1 MANKF
6 NLKIGTQLDSKGI
19 EQLRGKL
26 NEITNI
32 LEQYKTKTN
41 SFNESMGKV
50 LETTKNV
57 TKALEESFNKDLGT
71 VNLNKFNQSLKQT
84 GTSLSQVQKTLTS
97 CGSVG
102 VSAWSDL
109 NSKLLSSNVALKD
122 TSNTMSKMDS
132 IFKTAFTWN
141 ASTSIFNGMKNEI
154 RECYDFILKLDESL
168 NDIRIVTGKSA
179 EEMAE
184 FAVQAND
191 VAKSLG
197 ATTLDYTN
205 ATLIYAQ
212 QGLEGAERDERA
224 RITTEV
230 ANLTKESTDIVS
242 KQLTAVWNG
251 YQISSENAEKAV
263 DKMSAVAAAT
273 ASDLGD
279 LSEAMSRVA
288 AVANVTGL
296 DIDTLNASIST
307 IVDVTQDSA
316 SKIGNSLKSIVS
328 RIGDLAINP
337 ESADEFGVTL
347 GDISLKL
354 RQVGVDILDENNKLK
369 DMTLIWNDIGAKWQT
384 WSREQ
389 KQAVAIAVGGRQ
401 QYNVLMTLFDNWD
414 RFEKARKVS
423 VEAEGALQQ
432 QQDIYMEST
441 KAHLNQLKTEI
452 QDVYMTILE
461 AKNINV
467 VVDSI
472 GKVVSLFSDFEK
484 GLGGGLN
491 SILNFGSSVS
501 MLFSKQIAGSI
512 NTTIKKIEDM
522 KATAANDKIAQQMGS
537 AIMDSMESLRRASR
551 EGSPEEVANAKASLS
566 ALQKQ
571 KDMYLEM
578 YEYRRYLTQ
587 EEKNSL
593 LVGQKRVYEIEKE
606 KTLLENQMNTYNS
619 IEQKHT
625 SMQGALVR
633 IQEITRQIADIN
645 DRIEKGELTVR
656 EALGVE
662 GQLRQQI
669 VDVVKEQELLSKTS
683 LNENLDMDFTS
694 LNLKK
699 AELEAERMIVDLYKQ
714 EGMSQ
719 KDVELLVEKINQ
731 GKLQELNSE
740 QKILEAQ
747 QKDVIQEKEKLA
759 TTQKWV
765 QGISMAISA
774 MSVLSNSIGTM
785 IDKTA
790 TVGDKINAWGSSI
803 TQLSGM
809 VANFGLSTGNLLV
822 AGIGGGISLLSSV
835 LTPVISNWAKGET
848 ESLDELDERIRN
860 FRQTT
865 DETLTNI
872 STLEELKEEYD
883 NLSKGVNRF
892 GDNINL
898 TSDSYARYQEIVETV
913 IGMSDDVVLGYD
925 NEGKAIYESN
935 GLIQQQIDLLKEKM
949 EIERLSLYTPDSIES
964 KSKGDYNNFKE
975 ALEKEKEAKAEMEK
989 YTTKTD
995 TNSAFVDNL
1004 REALNAQIQTI
1015 AEHEGLAAE
1024 EVLETKSQV
1033 YQDLYNKLNSGD
1045 SVVDI
1050 FEYAMKLTPQDIE
1063 TMTKDFPEQS
1073 GKAFKQMF
1081 NKTSDAYKQALV
1093 DYKYNQ
1099 GLASQAFA
1107 DTDYIIGLFQNTYP
1121 ETYEKLSKIG
1131 GDRAKEMIQAYAEGL
1146 EFSSKDNSYED
1157 LARRVEAFS
1166 QDIVKL
1172 FDSPQTLE
1180 QIDNLQNFEGSCND
1194 YYEKVSEIINKN
1206 KEKFQNEDG
1215 TWNKD
1220 TLKNLFGIDSFET
1233 DEVTGDIRN
1242 LGTDVST
1249 ELDNA
1254 IKQIEEEHGGDKGF
1268 TKELFEKV
1276 FSKGELEGNLTE
1288 IISRINWK
1296 PLQDGSET
1304 AEQALI
1310 KVKKAMDFRSE
1321 VDEASNSIASISEAL
1336 DKLEEGKKLTK
1347 DDEKIFDGLEAKYQE
1362 LVDIGDRYSAEYEN
1376 MLRKIRKEEEE
1387 TVNTDLIGELRQ
1399 LQERLG
1405 SINPKIDTD
1414 AYFQTL
1420 NEIQNKRLE
1429 IDIAF
1434 NTKVDD
1440 SIDDA
1445 YGLMDAYQDVASVIT
1460 KDFQISF
1467 EQAKYYASNGMGF
1480 ILENAKTTGNGMLQL
1495 DAEKVQA
1502 YILNRQNELN
1512 VSKEQKVKEL
1522 TDEKTVLLKKKEILS
1537 NKLTA
1542 LQNASKAET
1551 NTEKAKYLV
1560 QANMYQA
1567 DYEAYSEQ
1575 VIAKTDAQ
1583 EDGNV
1588 EISEDA
1594 KRLTTFLGT
1603 NSETQATN
1611 QMQAIDDADASY
1623 AQGVNNAISYYE
1635 QLCLKLQEVSRNV
1648 QNAAKGGTV
1657 TNNVKANVGKKG
1669 VNTSPTVAKENT
1681 ESYEKTGNEDIIKG
1695 DYDGVADTMDKLNSD
1710 EINKVINDNIQDT
1723 QAAISEINNQI
1734 GSIDSAI
1741 ALINSSSDSLGK
1753 NIKTNKANFDKYGT
1767 TAPTKSQLN
1776 PKKKKAKSGK
1786 GSGSKKGRGSK
1797 SANKKKNQ
1805 IGDSDD
1811 KKGGGSKK
1819 KGAVK
1824 DSTDKEVELIR
1835 EEIDKY
1841 HDLDIAIETV
1851 QNRYE
1856 DLKRAKDKLYGQSYI
1871 NLLNKEEN
1879 SLNKEIALERVK
1891 LNSIQANIKAQKS
1904 TLKKDYGISFD
1915 SKGNI
1920 KNYNQEI
1927 KKWETY
1933 FNNKIKKNPDNA
1945 DRYKKQFETFKKNME
1960 NYETLLYKTKQ
1971 DTIDAIEE
1979 AKDELYKLQLEEFT
1993 YKIELKLNTDEAKQ
2007 EWLKFCLEM
2016 SDLNYENLVTDNI
2029 IQTTRN
2035 SINQAKTILGRD
2047 GSLKTLQD
2055 SIKKTMN
2062 NKNLSKAD
2070 KQKYV
2075 EEYKEDLKDAYK
2087 NLKQLE
2093 NEIREGYVNAIKE
2106 ADEQFQ
2112 GHIDKYDDLSSRL
2125 EHEKKVVEAVY
2136 GDESFGLLDDIYQA
2150 QHKTNLAEMNFLK
2163 RQVRYWE
2170 SLRGKFKEG
2179 TREWEEWNEK
2189 LTDSTEK
2196 LNAAVEESIE
2206 NLKESYSNAVDEV
2219 LDAFTRGLTGTSWMN
2234 IDAIGEEWDRINES
2248 SSRYLDT
2255 LEAVEG
2261 VQSFIDN
2268 IQQEIDNT
2276 DDLQMKQTLL
2286 EIQNEELARLNEKD
2300 KLSQYDL
2307 DRAEA
2312 RYQVALKQKALED
2325 SQNAKN
2331 NMRMIRDDKGNWTF
2345 NYTADNEEVTK
2356 AEEDLRDAKKSLY
2369 KLDKDKYNENL
2380 EDMYKMYSEW
2390 QEKIKELYLDSNL
2403 TAQEL
2408 EEKKKEYADYYGQM
2422 INDICSDNE
2431 DIKKNLY
2438 QSTFSSLEMEY
2449 RNNGQLVESWLNK
2462 LTGKSYSSWE
2472 DIYNNSSEI
2481 MNKMNVG
2488 FSSTIQELINRI
2500 SDNPDSFKS
2509 VISNVY
2515 DHLDNA
2521 NKQYMNGIH
2530 QIQQTAEVDFSN
2542 VSEHLEE
2549 ITDETMELE
2558 KGNKELIKTYEDMQ
2572 RQLDILY
2579 QNFEGYR
2586 EQWKSLENGAMSA
2599 IRKAEEYLQLLNKLD
2614 NGEQYLRGKNTGDGK
2629 NVDMVSVGKIKA
2641 NPDSSSSVGKISV
2654 GKSET
2659 PKSTTKKSSSQGNGK
2674 IEKGDKVTLKTT
2686 PYYYTSAGAGGKGSS
2701 HKGDSLYITSINTG
2715 AKYPYHLSLGKTLGS
2730 GDLGWVKK
2738 SQISG
2743 FDTGGYTGDW
2753 GGNNGK
2759 LAILHKKE
2767 LVLKEKDTANLLACI
2782 KSVDGIS
2789 KFLSSN
2795 FLGKLQTDKIVNN
2808 QNSMNSDNRIHIEK
2822 LEVKANDANELI
2834 ESLKNISLIAR
2845 QQ

>member
-6 NLKIGTQLDSKGI
+6 NLKISTQLDSKGI
-19 EQLRGKL
+19 EQLKGKL

-32 LEQYKTKTN
+32 LEQYKTKTKDFN
-41 SFNESMGKV
+41 SGMSNV

-57 TKALEESFNKDLGT
+57 TKAIEDSFNKDLGT

-84 GTSLSQVQKTLTS
+84 GTSLNQVQKTLTS
-97 CGSVG
+97 CGSTG

-109 NSKLLSSNVALKD
+109 NSKLLSSNVTLKE
-122 TSNTMSKMDS
+122 TSDTMSKMDS

-141 ASTSIFNGMKNEI
+141 ASTTIFNGIKNEA
-154 RECYDFILKLDESL
+154 RDCYDFILKLDESL
-168 NDIRIVTGKSA
+168 NDIRIVTGKGA
-179 EEMAE
+179 EEMAN
-184 FAVQAND
+184 FAVQANE

-197 ATTLDYTN
+197 ATTLDYSN

-251 YQISSENAEKAV
+251 YQISSENAEEAV

-288 AVANVTGL
+288 AVANVTGM

-328 RIGDLAINP
+328 RVGDLAIDPKN
-337 ESADEFGVTL
+337 ADEFGVTL

-414 RFEKARKVS
+414 RFEEARKVS

-461 AKNINV
+461 TKNINV

-472 GKVVSLFSDFEK
+472 GKIVSLFADFEK

-491 SILNFGSSVS
+491 SILNFGSSIS
-501 MLFSKQIAGSI
+501 MMFSKQIANSI
-512 NTTIKKIEDM
+512 NTTIQRIEDM
-522 KATAANDKIAQQMGS
+522 KTTVANDKIAQQMSS
-537 AIMDSMESLRRASR
+537 AVADSMESLKKASR
-551 EGSPEEVANAKASLS
+551 KGSPEEVANAEASLT

-578 YEYRRYLTQ
+578 FQYRKYLTQ
-587 EEKNSL
+587 EEKNNL
-593 LVGQKRVYEIEKE
+593 LVGQSRVYEIEKE
-606 KTLLENQMNTYNS
+606 KTLLESQMNVYNS
-619 IEQKHT
+619 IEQKQT
-625 SMQGALVR
+625 SMQRALIRV
-633 IQEITRQIADIN
+633 QEITNDIANIDE
-645 DRIEKGELTVR
+645 RIERGELNVS
-656 EALGVE
+656 EALTLE
-662 GQLRQQI
+662 GRLRQQI
-669 VDVVKEQELLSKTS
+669 VDTIKEQELLSQTS
-683 LNENLDMDFTS
+683 LNNNLDMDFTS
-694 LNLKK
+694 LNLAQ
-699 AELEAERMIVDLYKQ
+699 AEAEAERMIVDLYRQK
-714 EGMSQ
+714 GMSQ
-719 KDVELLVEKINQ
+719 KDVELLTEKINQ
-731 GKLQELNSE
+731 GKLQELTSE
-740 QKILEAQ
+740 QKILELQ

-765 QGISMAISA
+765 QRVSMAISA
-774 MSVLSNSIGTM
+774 VTVLSNGIGTM
-785 IDKTA
+785 IDKSA
-790 TVGDKINAWGSSI
+790 TVGEKINAWGSSI

-822 AGIGGGISLLSSV
+822 AGIGGGLSLLSSI
-835 LTPVISNWAKGET
+835 LTPVISNWTKGET
-848 ESLDELDERIRN
+848 ESLDALDERIRK

-872 STLEELKEEYD
+872 STLESLKEEYD

-892 GDNINL
+892 GENISL
-898 TSDSYARYQEIVETV
+898 TSDNYARYQEIVETV

-975 ALEKEKEAKAEMEK
+975 ALDKEKEAKAEMEK
-989 YTTKTD
+989 YTTKSD
-995 TNSAFVDNL
+995 TNTAFVENL
-1004 REALNAQIQTI
+1004 KENLNSQVQAIV
-1015 AEHEGLAAE
+1015 EHEGVAAK

-1033 YQDLYNKLNSGD
+1033 YQDLYNKLNSGE
-1045 SVVDI
+1045 SIVDV

-1063 TMTKDFPEQS
+1063 TMTKDFPEQT

-1081 NKTSDAYKQALV
+1081 NRTQDEYKQALV

-1099 GLASQAFA
+1099 GLASQDFA
-1107 DTDYIIGLFQNTYP
+1107 DTDYVVGLFQNTYP

-1131 GDRAKEMIQAYAEGL
+1131 GDKAKEMLQAYAEGL
-1146 EFSSKDNSYED
+1146 EFSNKNTSYES
-1157 LARRVEAFS
+1157 LARKIEAFS
-1166 QDIVKL
+1166 QDLVKL
-1172 FDSPQTLE
+1172 FDSPQTME
-1180 QIDNLQNFEGSCND
+1180 QVDELQNFEGSCND
-1194 YYEKVSEIINKN
+1194 YYEKISEIINKN
-1206 KEKFQNEDG
+1206 KEKFQNEDN

-1220 TLKNLFGIDSFET
+1220 TLNSIFGIDNFET
-1233 DEVTGDIRN
+1233 DEITGDIRKI
-1242 LGTDVST
+1242 GTDVST
-1249 ELDNA
+1249 EIDNI
-1254 IKQIEEEHGGDKGF
+1254 IKQIEEEHGENSGF
-1268 TKELFEKV
+1268 TKEIFEKI
-1276 FSKGELEGNLTE
+1276 FSKEELENNLSD
-1288 IISRINWK
+1288 ISNGINWK
-1296 PLQDGSET
+1296 ALEEGSET
-1304 AEQALI
+1304 AEQALM
-1310 KVKKAMDFRSE
+1310 KVKEAMDFSSQ
-1321 VDEASNSIASISEAL
+1321 VDEASSNISSISEAL

-1347 DDEKIFDGLEAKYQE
+1347 DDEKIFDGLEEKYQE
-1362 LVDIGDRYSAEYEN
+1362 LVDIGDRYSAEYED
-1376 MLRKIRKEEEE
+1376 MLRRIRKEEEE
-1387 TVNTDLIGELRQ
+1387 TVNSDLIEEVRQ
-1399 LQERLG
+1399 LEEKLS
-1405 SINPKIDTD
+1405 SINPKIDTSS
-1414 AYFQTL
+1414 YFQTL
-1420 NEIQNKRLE
+1420 DELQNKHLE

-1445 YGLMDAYQDVASVIT
+1445 YGLVDAYQDVASVIT

-1467 EQAKYYASNGMGF
+1467 DQAKQFASNGMGF
-1480 ILENAKTTGNGMLQL
+1480 ILENAKSTGNSMLQL
-1495 DAEKVQA
+1495 DAEKVQD
-1502 YILNRQNELN
+1502 YVLNRQNELN

-1551 NTEKAKYLV
+1551 NTEKAKFLV

-1567 DYEAYSEQ
+1567 DYDAYSEQ

-1594 KRLTTFLGT
+1594 KRLTTFLGV
-1603 NSETQATN
+1603 NSEVQATN
-1611 QMQAIDDADASY
+1611 QMQAINDADTAY
-1623 AQGVNNAISYYE
+1623 AEGVNNAISYYE
-1635 QLCLKLQEVSRNV
+1635 QLCLKLQEVSKGV
-1648 QNAAKGGTV
+1648 QNAAKGGNV
-1657 TNNVKANVGKKG
+1657 TNNVKAGVGKKG
-1669 VNTSPTVAKENT
+1669 VNTTATSAKENG
-1681 ESYEKTGNEDIIKG
+1681 ESYEKTGNENIITG
-1695 DYDGVADTMDKLNSD
+1695 DYDGVAETLDKLNSD

-1741 ALINSSSDSLGK
+1741 ALINESSDSLGK
-1753 NIKTNKANFDKYGT
+1753 NIKTNKSNFDKYGT
-1767 TAPTKSQLN
+1767 THPTKSQTN
-1776 PKKKKAKSGK
+1776 PKKN
-1786 GSGSKKGRGSK
+1786 SGSKKSK
-1797 SANKKKNQ
+1797 GK
-1805 IGDSDD
+1805 
-1811 KKGGGSKK
+1811 GSKK
-1819 KGAVK
+1819 KK
-1824 DSTDKEVELIR
+1824 NKKKSKKPELIN

-1841 HDLDIAIETV
+1841 HDLDIAIEAV

-1871 NLLNKEEN
+1871 NILNKEEN

-1891 LNSIQANIKAQKS
+1891 LTSIQANIKAQRNA
-1904 TLKKDYGISFD
+1904 LKKDYGISFD

-1920 KNYNQEI
+1920 KKYNQEI

-1933 FNNKIKKNPDNA
+1933 FNNKIKKDPDNA
-1945 DRYKKQFETFKKNME
+1945 NKYKKQFETFKKNME
-1960 NYETLLYKTKQ
+1960 KYETLLYKTRQ

-1979 AKDELYKLQLEEFT
+1979 GKDELYKLQLEEFT

-2016 SDLNYENLVTDNI
+2016 SDLKYENLITDNI
-2029 IQTTRN
+2029 VQTTRN
-2035 SINQAKTILGRD
+2035 SINQAKTILSRD

-2055 SIKKTMN
+2055 SIKKVMN
-2062 NKNLSKAD
+2062 NKNMSKAD

-2075 EEYKEDLKDAYK
+2075 EEYSKELKDVYK

-2112 GHIDKYDDLSSRL
+2112 GHIDKYDNLSSKL

-2136 GDESFGLLDDIYQA
+2136 GNESFGLLDDIYQA

-2170 SLRGKFKEG
+2170 GLRGKFKEG
-2179 TREWEEWNEK
+2179 TKEWEEWNDK

-2196 LNAAVEESIE
+2196 LNAAVETSIE

-2219 LDAFTRGLTGTSWMN
+2219 LDAFTRSLTGKSWMN
-2234 IDAIGEEWDRINES
+2234 MDAIGEEWDRINES
-2248 SSRYLDT
+2248 SSRYLET

-2276 DDLQMKQTLL
+2276 NDLQMKQTLL
-2286 EIQNEELARLNEKD
+2286 DIQNEELAKLNEKD

-2331 NMRMIRDDKGNWTF
+2331 NMRMVRDDKGNWTF
-2345 NYTADNEEVTK
+2345 NYTADNEEVSK
-2356 AEEDLRDAKKSLY
+2356 AEEELRDAKNSLY

-2390 QEKIKELYLDSNL
+2390 QDKVKELYLDSNL
-2403 TAQEL
+2403 TAKEL
-2408 EEKKKEYADYYGQM
+2408 EEKKKEYADYYGQI
-2422 INDICSDNE
+2422 INDICSNNE

-2438 QSTFSSLEMEY
+2438 QSTFSSLENEY
-2449 RNNGQLVESWLNK
+2449 RNNSQLVENWLNK
-2462 LTGKSYSSWE
+2462 LTGKSYTSWE

-2481 MNKMNVG
+2481 MNKMNIG
-2488 FSSTIQELINRI
+2488 FSSTIQELIDKV

-2509 VISNVY
+2509 IISNVY
-2515 DHLDNA
+2515 DHLDKE

-2530 QIQQTAEVDFSN
+2530 QIQQTAEVDFSD
-2542 VSEHLEE
+2542 VDEHLKE
-2549 ITDETMELE
+2549 ITDDTMKLE
-2558 KGNKELIKTYEDMQ
+2558 KGNQKLIKTYEEMQ
-2572 RQLDILY
+2572 SQLDVLY

-2599 IRKAEEYLQLLNKLD
+2599 IKKAEEYLQLLNKLD
-2614 NGEQYLRGKNTGDGK
+2614 NGEQYLRGEDNKDSGK
-2629 NVDMVSVGKIKA
+2629 TEVK
-2641 NPDSSSSVGKISV
+2641 SSDKTTVK
-2654 GKSET
+2654 KTET
-2659 PKSTTKKSSSQGNGK
+2659 PKSTTKKTSSQGNGK

-2686 PYYYTSAGAGGKGSS
+2686 PYYYTSAGTGGKGNS
-2701 HKGDSLYITSINTG
+2701 HKGDSLYITNINSG

-2743 FDTGGYTGDW
+2743 FDTGGYTGNW
-2753 GGNNGK
+2753 SGNNGK

-2789 KFLSSN
+2789 KFLSNN

-2808 QNSMNSDNRIHIEK
+2808 QNSMNSDNRINIEK
-2822 LEVKANDANELI
+2822 LEVKANNADELI